1 MAKVQGNKKLLTVKN
16 IRVNNKTNL
25 LKQLVN
31 GQNLTRNDLAR
42 ESHISL
48 MTVKHI
54 VDDLVEEGIVEEHA
68 FSTTVGRKPK
78 ALSIAKKYGNIVCIN
93 LTSTESLKYLIYD
106 LKRNLLAEGVCSFD
120 RKKQS
125 YQKILAQLVEEIRTK
140 LQAFSTETVGVGVSV
155 PSAYYA
161 KEDLANYD
169 LIPALKGFHIRQYFQ
184 DAFGL
189 ENVAVVH
196 DVVSAA
202 KSEYESKQMRDESI
216 FYFYCGFGVGGCFM
230 LRGEAVTGEDLL
242 AGEVGKM
249 QIDSPFGEGM
259 LTLEEI
265 VSVPGILRQ
274 AQKETPQ
281 IAFEEVI
288 AQYKAGG
295 EPISGILNKVLKTI
309 SRVLY
314 NMVWLFNPAKFV
326 VDSCNEDYA
335 ALITESVKG
344 YIQRFRQDDIYVTTE
359 VEQAVYR
366 EYDDLRGC
374 FRTTLQQWIESLAEE
389 SPQEPIDYVQ
399 EK

>member
-1 MAKVQGNKKLLTVKN
+1 
-16 IRVNNKTNL
+16 
-25 LKQLVN
+25 
-31 GQNLTRNDLAR
+31 
-42 ESHISL
+42 
-48 MTVKHI
+48 
-54 VDDLVEEGIVEEHA
+54 
-68 FSTTVGRKPK
+68 
-78 ALSIAKKYGNIVCIN
+78 
-93 LTSTESLKYLIYD
+93 
-106 LKRNLLAEGVCSFD
+106 
-120 RKKQS
+120 
-125 YQKILAQLVEEIRTK
+125 
-140 LQAFSTETVGVGVSV
+140 
-155 PSAYYA
+155 
-161 KEDLANYD
+161 
-169 LIPALKGFHIRQYFQ
+169 
-184 DAFGL
+184 
-189 ENVAVVH
+189 
-196 DVVSAA
+196 
-202 KSEYESKQMRDESI
+202 
-216 FYFYCGFGVGGCFM
+216 
-230 LRGEAVTGEDLL
+230 
-242 AGEVGKM
+242 M

-281 IAFEEVI
+281 ISFEEVI